1 MSRLLRVSLWL
12 ALLLLLAGR
21 GPAPARAQTRSTYFI
36 TQVDASAFPEV
47 HFTLRAVDQ
56 GNQAVEGLNPSNLA
70 VYENRDQVSELEITP
85 QSDGPITYLFVID
98 QGRLSNYQTFGT
110 NNLRLAITTLVSG
123 GYFVDGRDTVLVLGR
138 QNVNS
143 DQTVTLLPPTQTATD
158 LSTWAA
164 NFNFGRGSGA
174 TKGLLGVEDGIR
186 RIQDLIPVAG
196 SRTAAILFI
205 TRYIE
210 DPSASVAPTAA
221 QNTGDAAASNYI
233 SVHVLQTDSNQ
244 VNKAALEIL
253 ASASHGQYAGMRS
266 NNYQSVVSSVY
277 QAIAAQR
284 AYYTVSYRSPVAD
297 SGQHQITINTPERP
311 SEGAIGSYE
320 VTLQP
325 PSIAFVEPVPNTTIR
340 REAEFGADGTTMT
353 FDTSRVRVIAEVS
366 WPDGFARNL
375 ESAEL
380 FANGNQEDSLQVVA
394 GQTLLEFEWDVTD
407 IVGQGV
413 SPVTLEMRLMD
424 ELGMLAQAELPVNI
438 EVIIPATPTPEGPRV
453 TPSLVALG
461 IPVLCIA
468 GLALIAAAGGAFYL
482 VRRRTAATAT
492 ASVAEP
498 QGPPVTMMA
507 SDLSPAH
514 ALATL
519 TVLEGPKGL
528 VEEVLRIKA
537 ATTTIGRNPAQVD
550 FAFYPDEESSVSRMH
565 CTLSLE
571 ENLFKLTDT
580 NSSAGTRLNGRK
592 IQPGAPV
599 MLAVGDVIVLG
610 DLARRGVKLRFNL
623 ATDESRGP
631 YSGTADDRTHLMGD
645 FSGQGS

>member
-1 MSRLLRVSLWL
+1 MIRMLRMARLLLV
-12 ALLLLLAGR
+12 LLLAGL
-21 GPAPARAQTRSTYFI
+21 AATTASAQTGLTYFI

-47 HFTLRAVDQ
+47 HFTLRAVDL
-56 GNQAVEGLNPSNLA
+56 GNKAVEGLNPSNLA
-70 VYENRDQVSELEITP
+70 VYENGEQVSELEITP

-98 QGRLSNYQTFGT
+98 QGRASNYQTFGY

-123 GYFVDGRDTVLVLGR
+123 GYFADGRDTVLVLGR

-143 DQTVTLLPPTQTATD
+143 DQTVVLLPPTHTATD

-186 RIQDLIPVAG
+186 RIQEMTPVAG
-196 SRTAAILFI
+196 SQTAAILFI

-210 DPSASVAPTAA
+210 DPSATVAPTAA
-221 QNTGDAAASNYI
+221 QNAGDAARSNYI

-244 VNKAALEIL
+244 IGKAALEIL
-253 ASASHGQYAGMRS
+253 ASASNGQYAAMRS
-266 NNYQSVVSSVY
+266 SNYVSVVSSVY

-297 SGQHQITINTPERP
+297 SGQRQITINTPERP

-320 VTLQP
+320 ITLQP
-325 PSIAFVEPVPNTTIR
+325 PSVAFVEPVSNTTIR
-340 REAEFGADGTTMT
+340 REAAFGADGTSMT

-375 ESAEL
+375 ESAQL
-380 FANGNQEDSLQVVA
+380 FANGNQEDSLQVAA
-394 GQTLLEFEWDVTD
+394 GQTLLEFEWDITD
-407 IVGQGV
+407 IVTEGV
-413 SPVTLEMRLMD
+413 SSVTLELRLAD
-424 ELGMLAQAELPVNI
+424 ELGMLAQAEQPVNI
-438 EVIIPATPTPEGPRV
+438 EVIIPATPTPVGPRV
-453 TPSLVALG
+453 TPSMVALG

-468 GLALIAAAGGAFYL
+468 GLAVIAAGGGAFYL
-482 VRRRTAATAT
+482 VRRRAAATAT

-498 QGPPVTMMA
+498 MGPPVTMMA

-528 VEEVLRIKA
+528 VEEVLRITA
-537 ATTTIGRNPAQVD
+537 ATTTLGRNPAQAD
-550 FAFYPDEESSVSRMH
+550 FAFYPDEESSVSRVH
-565 CTLSLE
+565 CSLSLE
-571 ENLFKLTDT
+571 DNLFKLTDT

-599 MLAVGDVIVLG
+599 ILADGDEIVLG

-623 ATDESRGP
+623 ATEESRGP

-645 FSGQGS
+645 FPGQGS

>member
-1 MSRLLRVSLWL
+1 MSKILRT
-12 ALLLLLAGR
+12 ARLLLLLLLVWVAT
-21 GPAPARAQTRSTYFI
+21 ATATAQTGLTYFI
-36 TQVDASAFPEV
+36 TQVDSSTFPGV
-47 HFTLRAVDQ
+47 HFTLRAVDL
-56 GNQAVEGLNPSNLA
+56 GNKAVEGLNPSNLA
-70 VYENRDQVSELEITP
+70 VYENGEQVSDLEITP

-98 QGRLSNYQTFGT
+98 QGRASNYQNFGL
-110 NNLRLAITTLVSG
+110 NNARLAITTLVSG

-143 DQTVTLLPPTQTATD
+143 DQTVTLLPPTQSATD

-174 TKGLLGVEDGIR
+174 TKGLLGVEDGVR
-186 RIQDLIPVAG
+186 RIQELIPVAG

-210 DPSASVAPTAA
+210 DPSATVAPTAA

-253 ASASHGQYAGMRS
+253 ASASHGQYAAMRS
-266 NNYQSVVSSVY
+266 NNYQSVVTSVY

-284 AYYTVSYRSPVAD
+284 AYYTVTYRSPGAD
-297 SGQHQITINTPERP
+297 SGQRQITINTPERP

-320 VTLQP
+320 ITLQP
-325 PSIAFVEPVPNTTIR
+325 PSISFIEPIPNSTIR
-340 REAEFGADGTTMT
+340 REAEFGADGTSMT
-353 FDTSRVRVIAEVS
+353 FDTSRVRVIAEVG

-375 ESAEL
+375 ESAQL
-380 FANGNQEDSLQVVA
+380 FANGNEEDSLQVAA

-407 IVGQGV
+407 NITQGV
-413 SPVTLEMRLMD
+413 SSVSLELRLAD

-438 EVIIPATPTPEGPRV
+438 EVIIPATPTPAGPRV

-482 VRRRTAATAT
+482 IRRRASAT
-492 ASVAEP
+492 ASASLAEP
-498 QGPPVTMMA
+498 QGPPVTMMV

-528 VEEVLRIKA
+528 VEEVLRIT
-537 ATTTIGRNPAQVD
+537 ATTTTLGRNPAQSS
-550 FAFYPDEESSVSRMH
+550 FAFYADEESSVSRMH
-565 CTLSLE
+565 CSLSLDD
-571 ENLFKLTDT
+571 NVFKLTDA

-592 IQPGAPV
+592 IQPGVPV
-599 MLAVGDVIVLG
+599 ILADGDEIVLG

-623 ATDESRGP
+623 ATEESRGP

-645 FSGQGS
+645 FPGQGS

>member
-1 MSRLLRVSLWL
+1 MNRVLRTSLGLLF
-12 ALLLLLAGR
+12 LLLTGAVTTT
-21 GPAPARAQTRSTYFI
+21 ARAQANLTYFI
-36 TQVDASAFPEV
+36 TQVDASAFPDV
-47 HFTLRAVDQ
+47 HFTLRAVDL
-56 GNQAVEGLNPSNLA
+56 GNQSVEGLNPSNLA
-70 VYENRDQVSELEITP
+70 VYENGEQVSEVEITP

-98 QGRLSNYQTFGT
+98 QGRASNYQTFGY

-186 RIQDLIPVAG
+186 RIQELNPVAG

-210 DPSASVAPTAA
+210 DPSATVAPTAA

-233 SVHVLQTDSNQ
+233 SVNVLQTDSNQ

-266 NNYQSVVSSVY
+266 NNYQSVVTSVY

-284 AYYTVSYRSPVAD
+284 AYYTVAYRSPVAD
-297 SGQHQITINTPERP
+297 SGQRQITINTPERP
-311 SEGAIGSYE
+311 SEGAIGAYE
-320 VTLQP
+320 ITLQP
-325 PSIAFVEPVPNTTIR
+325 PSISFVEPVPNTTIR

-407 IVGQGV
+407 IVTQGV
-413 SPVTLEMRLMD
+413 SPVTLELRLTD
-424 ELGMLAQAELPVNI
+424 ELGMLAQSELPVNI
-438 EVIIPATPTPEGPRV
+438 EVIIPGTPTPEGPRV
-453 TPSLVALG
+453 TPPMVALG

-468 GLALIAAAGGAFYL
+468 GLALIGAAGGAFYL
-482 VRRRTAATAT
+482 VRRRAASTGT
-492 ASVAEP
+492 ASVAP
-498 QGPPVTMMA
+498 PSGPSVTMMA
-507 SDLSPAH
+507 SDLSPAQ

-519 TVLEGPKGL
+519 TVQEGPKGL
-528 VEEVLRIKA
+528 VEEVLRIKS

-565 CTLSLE
+565 CTLTLE

-599 MLAVGDVIVLG
+599 ILADGDEIVLG

-623 ATDESRGP
+623 ASEESRGP

-645 FSGQGS
+645 FPGQGS